1 MAKAPK
7 GTIGLKIKHIPVRKK
22 TTIGNNS
29 SMIKR
34 SNLNKSKKRSYKK
47 YRGQGK

>member
-7 GTIGLKIKHIPVRKK
+7 GTIGFNIKHIPVRKK

-34 SNLNKSKKRSYKK
+34 NNLNKSKRRSYKK